1 MIHFSSNGK
10 YGGSLKNSIKKLPT
24 VTVSDIA
31 RLGVGLNL
39 LVSIVVSIAL
49 VLDDNDSRT
58 LTK

>member
-1 MIHFSSNGK
+1 MEA
-10 YGGSLKNSIKKLPT
+10 YLKKSINELTT

-31 RLGVGLNL
+31 RPGVGLNL

-49 VLDDNDSRT
+49 VLDDSDSRT